1 MSLSYYNYFN
11 IQLIYFL
18 LAENRIFLPISLA
31 KLCGSRLVV
40 WYVHGVGMLLFLKVF
55 SVSLFC
61 SLYKEFES

>member
-40 WYVHGVGMLLFLKVF
+40 WYVHGVGMLLF
-55 SVSLFC
+55 
-61 SLYKEFES
+61 